1 MSISE
6 ALQLWMKPLA
16 TRDDN
21 HHFSTPHS
29 ATPPTGQVAD
39 SENIAPTPSPTD
51 KKRKQVSAVV
61 DVHEMARSGF
71 VCCNRLRC
79 VESFVNGKG
88 DIKTLRA
95 EQASMATLT
104 GAGRSHFVHTKIPL
118 VSPGR
123 NKGAMVAG
131 HQLVCTAFF
140 RRAFD
145 VSNNMIQALKNN
157 PGSPAL
163 KM

>member
-1 MSISE
+1 MSVSE
-6 ALQLWMKPLA
+6 ALQFWMKPLA

-29 ATPPTGQVAD
+29 TTPQTGQVAD
-39 SENIAPTPSPTD
+39 SENIAPTPSPTA

-61 DVHEMARSGF
+61 DVDEMAREGF
-71 VCCNRLRC
+71 SCCNGLRC

-95 EQASMATLT
+95 EQAAMVSLT
-104 GAGRSHFVHTKIPL
+104 GAGRSHFIHTKIPL

-131 HQLVCTAFF
+131 RQLVCTAFF
-140 RRAFD
+140 RRAFN
-145 VSNNMIQALKNN
+145 VSNNMIQALKSN
-157 PGSPAL
+157 PGSPSL
-163 KM
+163 KG

>member
-1 MSISE
+1 
-6 ALQLWMKPLA
+6 MKPLA

-29 ATPPTGQVAD
+29 ATPQRVKWQIARISRLPHRPRTRKGSKCLLLLTSMRWPERGSFAATG
-39 SENIAPTPSPTD
+39 
-51 KKRKQVSAVV
+51 
-61 DVHEMARSGF
+61 
-71 VCCNRLRC
+71 LRC